1 MSFYSALLTIPVP
14 LMVFVLFSGQ
24 PLAATDASGLR
35 LRRYMYMYTHKPLH
49 MTVNLYKSFCSL
61 CSMHNVV
68 YTMFFILCA
77 DVFLPSP
84 EALLVNLRES
94 KEVG

>member
-35 LRRYMYMYTHKPLH
+35 LRRYMYMYTQATTH
-49 MTVNLYKSFCSL
+49 VNLYKSFCSL

>member
-35 LRRYMYMYTHKPLH
+35 LRRYMYTQATTH
-49 MTVNLYKSFCSL
+49 VNLYKLFCSL
-61 CSMHNVV
+61 CSMHDVV